1 MRFISLIIFLLS
13 ISSSARAQGT
23 FKSNDLMSNYPG
35 RSTHFN
41 LFVVGDSIMM
51 ASIGRYRVSAWTDYP
66 RLLKSDSRGGN
77 VQLFDL
83 NSLNQ
88 DCPVGRGI
96 SWTNSIGYLRFSDT
110 TTYDGYRNQA
120 TLSQCFSYHVY
131 GSDSFLWKGEGSVY
145 IPYSN
150 GTQVTVASN
159 STFWIDNKL
168 KKEFFALNELNGDTT
183 LSIPYDSIAAQYPSR
198 QGYSLSEFT
207 VFSPFDSQSDSAY
220 AFANFIKWN
229 LNGNPIGIENFYSIV
244 DLKDLNQLT
253 TPKVWPSEITEVDV
267 YGFGFIRD
275 STEFYPTTNIFK
287 RTITSERLVDSL
299 IDTVLVVDS
308 LKYHPDTSRFPIYN
322 RRYLI
327 RNKGPFTLYAE
338 EIEQYRDTLQ
348 FGLAAGQTVLLRLYK
363 ESEMLYEKSLITND
377 FTYDG
382 DIRLENAFVLS
393 DGRVI
398 INLDIGSRGSGDR
411 ILFVDTNGANY
422 LSLDENF
429 LEVESARLEVLPNL
443 ADHEIQIKASS
454 EIAELSIV
462 DAMGREHKKTTP
474 QVQQFYFNVEDL
486 ALGIYYIKGRLA
498 NGTIFSSKFIKK

>member
-1 MRFISLIIFLLS
+1 
-13 ISSSARAQGT
+13 
-23 FKSNDLMSNYPG
+23 
-35 RSTHFN
+35 
-41 LFVVGDSIMM
+41 
-51 ASIGRYRVSAWTDYP
+51 
-66 RLLKSDSRGGN
+66 
-77 VQLFDL
+77 
-83 NSLNQ
+83 
-88 DCPVGRGI
+88 
-96 SWTNSIGYLRFSDT
+96 
-110 TTYDGYRNQA
+110 
-120 TLSQCFSYHVY
+120 
-131 GSDSFLWKGEGSVY
+131 
-145 IPYSN
+145 
-150 GTQVTVASN
+150 
-159 STFWIDNKL
+159 
-168 KKEFFALNELNGDTT
+168 
-183 LSIPYDSIAAQYPSR
+183 
-198 QGYSLSEFT
+198 
-207 VFSPFDSQSDSAY
+207 
-220 AFANFIKWN
+220 
-229 LNGNPIGIENFYSIV
+229 LNGNPVGIENFYSIV

-267 YGFGFIRD
+267 YGFGFIKD

-327 RNKGPFTLYAE
+327 RSKGPFTLYAE

-382 DIRLENAFVLS
+382 DIRLEDAFVLS

-422 LSLDENF
+422 LSFDENF

-498 NGTIFSSKFIKK
+498 NGTILSGKFIKK